1 MVLPLCML
9 QADVLRVKGA
19 MGKTN
24 KSVLTQVAAAVESSQ
39 WYSMRLQ
46 DYLDHLPAM
55 LEKGHLVAKFSSRLD
70 AMHMP
75 SECISELHDMV
86 KEVAVLSQCLRAGS
100 TSDLQD
106 QLLNKLRKLW
116 SQIEDSP
123 GSSVNPKVLQ
133 QVSSLFSDAS
143 LVFPMDSSIA
153 AITLACGEM
162 LYSTL
167 FDVNSFLNLGKVTYI
182 FWFFC

>member
-9 QADVLRVKGA
+9 QADVMRVKGA

-24 KSVLTQVAAAVESSQ
+24 KSVVTQVAAAVESNQ

-55 LEKGHLVAKFSSRLD
+55 LEKGHLVAKFTSSLA

-75 SECISELHDMV
+75 SECISVLHDMV
-86 KEVAVLSQCLRAGS
+86 KEVAVLSQSLRAGS

-106 QLLNKLRKLW
+106 QLLDKLRKLW
-116 SQIEDSP
+116 SEIADSACA
-123 GSSVNPKVLQ
+123 SSVKLLQ

-143 LVFPMDSSIA
+143 LVSPWIQA
-153 AITLACGEM
+153 WLP
-162 LYSTL
+162 
-167 FDVNSFLNLGKVTYI
+167 
-182 FWFFC
+182 